1 MDAENNISK
10 LTCFVCTEQMK
21 SVEKKKNKI
30 LNYAI
35 LDINTV
41 EKVRA
46 RESKKGNTISS

>member
-1 MDAENNISK
+1 MFRLHGADEECLK
-10 LTCFVCTEQMK
+10 
-21 SVEKKKNKI
+21 KKKNKI